1 MHEQPVIHDCRS
13 VSVRHD
19 AAKLSDDYVRFLGV
33 AELGALDLDVRI
45 APSCLIPDFGPYVL
59 AFSIAIR
66 PDEQSFGILGL
77 LLDILGNAELV
88 LLTTSALWT
97 GRHGSSRGLTASTDS
112 TTGASKSALGGHDV
126 QPRY

>member
-1 MHEQPVIHDCRS
+1 MT
-13 VSVRHD
+13 
-19 AAKLSDDYVRFLGV
+19 DYVRFLGV

-45 APSCLIPDFGPYVL
+45 APSRLIPDFGAYVL
-59 AFSIAIR
+59 AFTIAIR

-77 LLDILGNAELV
+77 LLDILGNAELL

-97 GRHGSSRGLTASTDS
+97 GLHGSRRPTASTDS